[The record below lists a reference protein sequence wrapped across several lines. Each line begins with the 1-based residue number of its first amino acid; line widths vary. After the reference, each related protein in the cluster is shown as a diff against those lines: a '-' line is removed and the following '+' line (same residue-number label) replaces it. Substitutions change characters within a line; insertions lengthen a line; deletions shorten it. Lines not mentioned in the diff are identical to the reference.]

1 MYPFGKFNSQEYIKM
16 KKVLSL
22 LLTVLFCAGSLGLM
36 AGCDNTTSDFERI
49 QANGKMVVGVT
60 LYEPMDYQDE
70 NGEWIGFDADLAKMM
85 AQEWGVTAEFT
96 IIRWNNK
103 VAELNS
109 RNIDVIWNGMTADE
123 ELGRQIDFS
132 VSYAENMQVA
142 VIQSSNAST
151 IYDVDTVKAAQIA
164 VERGSAG
171 DTVATETLNAGSLN
185 RVDSQLNARLEV
197 EAGTSDVALIDYT
210 MAYSVVGKGDFSNL
224 MIVDTDAVSFE
235 REVFAVGIRKGSD
248 LTARINALFKEYY
261 ADGTLASLAEK
272 YQGVALNDDALSA
285 L

>member
-60 LYEPMDYQDE
+60 LYEPMEYQDE

-185 RVDSQLNARLEV
+185 RVDSQLNALLEV

-235 REVFAVGIRKGSD
+235 REVFAVGLRKGSD

>member
-96 IIRWNNK
+96 IFRLNN
-103 VAELNS
+103 
-109 RNIDVIWNGMTADE
+109 
-123 ELGRQIDFS
+123 
-132 VSYAENMQVA
+132 
-142 VIQSSNAST
+142 
-151 IYDVDTVKAAQIA
+151 
-164 VERGSAG
+164 
-171 DTVATETLNAGSLN
+171 
-185 RVDSQLNARLEV
+185 
-197 EAGTSDVALIDYT
+197 
-210 MAYSVVGKGDFSNL
+210 
-224 MIVDTDAVSFE
+224 
-235 REVFAVGIRKGSD
+235 
-248 LTARINALFKEYY
+248 
-261 ADGTLASLAEK
+261 
-272 YQGVALNDDALSA
+272 
-285 L
+285 

>member
-1 MYPFGKFNSQEYIKM
+1 MYPFGKFNSHEYIKM

-185 RVDSQLNARLEV
+185 RVDSQLNALLEV

-235 REVFAVGIRKGSD
+235 REVFAVGLRKGSD

>member
-185 RVDSQLNARLEV
+185 RVDSQLNALLEV

>member
-85 AQEWGVTAEFT
+85 AQEWGVSAEFT

-185 RVDSQLNARLEV
+185 RVDSQLNALLEV

-235 REVFAVGIRKGSD
+235 REVFAVGLRKGSD

>member
-185 RVDSQLNARLEV
+185 RVDSQLNALLEV
-197 EAGTSDVALIDYT
+197 EAGTSDVALIDYS

-235 REVFAVGIRKGSD
+235 REVFAVGLRKGSD

>member
-1 MYPFGKFNSQEYIKM
+1 MYPFGKFNSQEHIKM

-185 RVDSQLNARLEV
+185 RVDSQLNALLEV

-235 REVFAVGIRKGSD
+235 REVFAVGLRKGSD

>member
-185 RVDSQLNARLEV
+185 RVDSQLNALLEV

-235 REVFAVGIRKGSD
+235 REVFAVGLRKGSD

>member
-151 IYDVDTVKAAQIA
+151 IYDVDMVKAAQIA

-185 RVDSQLNARLEV
+185 RVDSQLNALLEV

-235 REVFAVGIRKGSD
+235 REVFAVGLRKGSD

>member
-185 RVDSQLNARLEV
+185 RVDSQLNALLEV

-224 MIVDTDAVSFE
+224 MIVDTDAVSF
-235 REVFAVGIRKGSD
+235 GIRKGSD